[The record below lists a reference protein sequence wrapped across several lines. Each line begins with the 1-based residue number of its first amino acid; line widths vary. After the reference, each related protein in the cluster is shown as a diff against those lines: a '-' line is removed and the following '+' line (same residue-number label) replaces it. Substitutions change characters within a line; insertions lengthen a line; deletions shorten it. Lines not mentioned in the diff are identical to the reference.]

1 MNTII
6 YNNTHEKNV
15 AEFYYME
22 NPNEKQFETFKK
34 NSIVKIDD
42 TLFISDEQNILK

>member
-15 AEFYYME
+15 AEFYYTE